1 MVDIHFMDFI
11 LLILASFRIT
21 RLMVYDRITEFIRN
35 IVLEEIT
42 EKNEAGEDEIFYV
55 PKEGKVRGF
64 LGELISCYWCTGVW
78 SAIFL
83 TLLYFLFPAICTP
96 FVLVFA
102 IAGAAALIETLLKRV
117 LPEE

>member
-1 MVDIHFMDFI
+1 MNIHVMDFI

-21 RLMVYDRITEFIRN
+21 RLMVYDTITEFIRN

-42 EKNEAGEDEIFYV
+42 EKNEAGQDEIYYV
-55 PKEGKVRGF
+55 PKSGKVRSF
-64 LGELISCYWCTGVW
+64 FGELISCYWCTGVW

-83 TLLYFLFPAICTP
+83 TLLYFLFPVVYTP

-102 IAGAAALIETLLKRV
+102 IAGAAALIEALLQRV